1 MSVRVTH
8 RESFQSACDL
18 IRVRSLS
25 GIRTKDWIGPA
36 APKVRWILFRYFWN
50 PVTQRIVPK
59 GVTVEG
65 EEAGDVAALGFLH
78 PPRLP
83 RYLGGVV
90 ERGQRHEVLG
100 SLLFERQNIAEE
112 GYFTDVADPR
122 HVRAP
127 TGGRLRAS
135 AGGGHPAVRGDEFG
149 DLQGGA
155 EAGWREIPVIQ
166 ERP

>member
-36 APKVRWILFRYFWN
+36 APEVRWILFRYFWN
-50 PVTQRIVPK
+50 PVTRRIVPK
-59 GVTVEG
+59 GVIVEG

-100 SLLFERQNIAEE
+100 SLLFERQNIR
-112 GYFTDVADPR
+112 GIGDVLELLESLSIPLPHRLVNRRTR
-122 HVRAP
+122 HP
-127 TGGRLRAS
+127 SLPGDLRQRK
-135 AGGGHPAVRGDEFG
+135 PAVCHQLVRERGA
-149 DLQGGA
+149 DL
-155 EAGWREIPVIQ
+155 RH
-166 ERP
+166 R